1 MFHPAAFK
9 NLAFLIRRMI
19 LRLALIFFISSFAI
33 VLLFRFVPVPVTPLM
48 VIRSIGSVFDKNL
61 IGIQKDW
68 VPLDE
73 ISLTA
78 QAAVLKAEDYRFFE
92 HNGFDFYAIEKAYAY
107 NKKHRSRK
115 KGASTI
121 TQQTAKNLFL
131 WPSRSWLRKGLEAY
145 FTVLIEATWP
155 KERIMEVY
163 LNIIEIGPGV
173 YGVEAA
179 SQKYFKRKAKNLS
192 SSQSA
197 LIAAV
202 LPNPKK
208 MRIDRPS
215 SYVLERQRKI
225 KNRPA
230 PHFPI

>member
-9 NLAFLIRRMI
+9 NLVFLIRRLI
-19 LRLALIFFISSFAI
+19 LRLALIFFISSYTI

-92 HNGFDFYAIEKAYAY
+92 HNGFDFNAIEKAYAY

-179 SQKYFKRKAKNLS
+179 SQRYFKRKAKNLS